1 VIGATLGPCGL
12 PGAHIEVAGA
22 ITRLPGVEW
31 CGEVDMKFDMGQSTL
46 ASLTKQTSSSSDDL
60 GSLIRQLVDAV
71 TPLEGTF
78 NGAGRQAFDGFKA
91 RADEV
96 VVELNASLQAI
107 VGGQSGMDTA
117 FGQGD
122 TEMSDNASG
131 AAGSANFDGA
141 RFGAR

>member
-1 VIGATLGPCGL
+1 
-12 PGAHIEVAGA
+12 
-22 ITRLPGVEW
+22 
-31 CGEVDMKFDMGQSTL
+31 MKFDMGQSTL

-71 TPLEGTF
+71 TPLEGKF

-91 RADEV
+91 RTDEV
-96 VVELNASLQAI
+96 TAELNSSLQAI

-122 TEMSDNASG
+122 TEIVG
-131 AAGSANFDGA
+131 Q
-141 RFGAR
+141 RFGCSGFGEL

>member
-1 VIGATLGPCGL
+1 M
-12 PGAHIEVAGA
+12 HIEVAGA
-22 ITRLPGVEW
+22 STRTAGVEW
-31 CGEVDMKFDMGQSTL
+31 YGEVDVKFDMGQSTL

-71 TPLEGTF
+71 TPLEGKF

-96 VVELNASLQAI
+96 TVELNSSLQAI

-141 RFGAR
+141 RFRAR